1 MKGLVLMTFLDE
13 RGGLDDFSDEGADL
27 TTFSDERV
35 GLDEKERAC
44 SEPCRTE
51 QARLYFCGS
60 RGPVYLCHR
69 FLFTPYRGVNSSLR
83 KSHTNA
89 FEHAILSAPALKNTS
104 NPVGE

>member
-1 MKGLVLMTFLDE
+1 MKGLDLTTSYNE
-13 RGGLDDFSDEGADL
+13 RVGLDDFLDEL
-27 TTFSDERV
+27 V

-44 SEPCRTE
+44 SGPYRTE

-69 FLFTPYRGVNSSLR
+69 FLFTPYRGVNSCLR

>member
-1 MKGLVLMTFLDE
+1 MK
-13 RGGLDDFSDEGADL
+13 GADL
-27 TTFSDERV
+27 TTFLEERVGLDGFLDERVRLDGFLDERV

-44 SEPCRTE
+44 SGPCRTE

-60 RGPVYLCHR
+60 RNPVYLCHR

-89 FEHAILSAPALKNTS
+89 PEYAILSARFSP
-104 NPVGE
+104 